1 MARSDDILK
10 KYGVT
15 QVTGGSA
22 KKASSSGSDSS
33 GSSKSILD
41 KYGVSQVR
49 GGKTYDAEKI
59 RDWFSGTSS
68 ALQSGSQ
75 YLSQDGYRKPNT
87 SFSSVYEK
95 YMDDADDV
103 ARFLEDN
110 KSSMENYGDVLDMYN
125 KSVYYLRKMNSNI
138 QKSNEFFSQFSN
150 EDDYNTAVRYGGYY
164 QKYSGQTYGQI
175 QDTLS
180 KMEDG
185 EEKDWLAQFAPSKIT
200 DRDYAVKS
208 AQNNTELYYAQKYL
222 DEYAKIVL
230 DSSLRMSDQPHG
242 YAARNIQQESD
253 LLPEIRALN
262 EKYGFSSKQEAEA
275 RIEELKA
282 QNWEYQKTREYGFLG
297 QNADYGELSSVVTDD
312 KTAGAGIGIGTRWF
326 GQGDPVYDYINNI
339 DGARNVHPAQEG
351 KTPYS
356 IYDYMDEKEISDYN
370 YLYNAQGK
378 EAAQGYLDYLKYTLD
393 QRRMEKL
400 QENTAAYATD
410 HPVISS
416 ALSVPMNLLSGAGV
430 LDVAGQYAA
439 RKISGEYKPINYNR
453 RGMVP
458 TAVTTATRGTVAK
471 NIADATGTISLD
483 TEKHPIL
490 SRILNGKSL
499 GDVYQLGMSMADSAA
514 IAGLAAVGIPGGT
527 ALLGGSAASQ
537 GVLDA
542 LEAGADDTQAL
553 TMGILNGVFEML
565 FEEVSLEKLLKG
577 NTKGI
582 VRSILEQGAVEGSE
596 EFFTTLANTVAD
608 TLVMAEKSDYR
619 SKIAEYMSQG
629 LSENKATLRAIEDIA
644 IGMGWDFVGG
654 MLTGGI
660 MGGVSKPIQN
670 YSYASETGKLLYGSD
685 PGALVSEALETD
697 PENKLAAKMK
707 GKLDSGESV
716 SGYQLYKLAQQNE
729 AALRGHDTD
738 AIQKAASVRLTDL
751 GETGDVEAISAALA
765 KQASGE
771 SLSKGEAQLI
781 QESKYGNRVS
791 QELNQEN
798 ILSGDYASDWAKN
811 IGTKRIGLDVY
822 NQSLE
827 QASIGKSEPVNG
839 TKNDPSAGNT
849 LNTESKTAQN
859 DSIRQAPVEDK
870 PFELSDETGKTLL
883 NLSDGST
890 VETEIT
896 GIASTGKGKL
906 MLNVSG
912 QSEPVRASSISYA
925 STADATL
932 YNAINSMEISPED
945 AKRFVNLARS
955 SGDTTGEFAVG
966 IQQMY
971 ILGKSGVPISKA
983 MNSRYGAKLSDT
995 NKRFGYS
1002 IGRAVYDAQV
1012 QKAEAEKKNVAA
1024 SQRARAST
1032 GGTKV
1037 NGVQY
1042 DGLTVSKGKDG
1053 SNKPR
1058 KIGHVK
1064 GYGVRIADMNKALN
1078 PTQKKAYNVLTE
1090 IAKVTGIDIVLFK
1103 STVDGNG
1110 NLVGGIIDGIDMR
1123 NSQGAF
1129 SFHNNKIYIDLNA
1142 GILQGSEMKDV
1153 AKYSMLRTFTHEF
1166 THFIEKWSPTEY
1178 ENLRGIVFDT
1188 MKKNGADPDSMI
1200 AARMERDNGLTED
1213 QASRE
1218 VVAESLTDI
1227 LPQSSFV
1234 QNLAEKHR
1242 NIFQKLYDK
1251 LKEFTARIKDYFDS
1265 IGETRSPETQA
1276 VKETFGEAL
1285 RYNDEIVKLF
1295 DKAAEVAVE
1304 NYQDAVA
1311 DKKSTTQE
1319 GGVQYEIR
1327 KSFYGEFD
1335 AWDGKNPS
1343 VTFTIGTTSSALQ
1356 SIGMKDQEIKMR
1368 SGMVISKMNKH
1379 PEMKKDLFRQ
1389 IPELLENPV
1398 IVQFSD
1404 AIDPKTGKPKYDSSI
1419 TVLGELYAEVKE
1431 NGKINKKP
1439 VLVSLE
1445 LMPTR
1450 KNSTTVRD
1458 FSVVKSAYSKGALQQ
1473 YINENTILYIDPNTK
1488 RTNSWLS
1495 LTGLQLPVG
1504 ENRYG
1509 SIRRISY
1516 ADGKIKVQNSRN
1528 STAFQKALEKAGAV
1542 DTFGNP
1548 IATRNGGSSHQE
1560 RTSTLTNLDILQS
1573 ASNEVDFGEL
1583 TPAEIDA
1590 LKIYRNRLSDVQKT
1604 EKAVLELQN
1613 MENLSVADKNRLNI
1627 LEKKLER
1634 QSANLWEIGQ
1644 KKVIAGIA
1652 EKAKNKLIEKYG
1664 TIPTG
1669 ENPSRKTSVPYRTSD
1684 DSLVSRTVRTAIE
1697 AAATTDEAAEL
1708 IQQKVVEGE
1717 FSYLPI
1723 TDDASN
1729 KRAEETI
1736 HRKGWDNALP
1746 DWLGDMRKTA
1756 FPGKDMVALGFR
1768 LYNNAVNTG
1777 DTKNALRIL
1786 TEITNTVRNS
1796 AQVVQAV
1803 RILKQ
1808 LSPEN
1813 RLYAI
1818 KRQIDSLQDELNKR
1832 YGEKAPQIDM
1842 NSALT
1847 ENYINAKGEEAI
1859 RAAEEALFRDIAAKL
1874 PNTFADKWNSWRYLS
1889 MLGNLRTH
1897 VRNVLG
1903 NVGFAPVRA
1912 TKDLIAYGIESGIN
1926 AISKDGIARTKGVLS
1941 PVSKSDRALYS
1952 AGLSDYAVAE
1962 DLLGSAN
1969 VKSGDSISRIERM
1982 RPAFGGDNAVWRALS
1997 KVAEMNSNALSVEDM
2012 LFKKTTYAAA
2022 FGGYLKANGITAEML
2037 QSGKT
2042 SDSVLDEARVYAFE
2056 EALKATYNDFNDF
2069 SNFIS
2074 KVGSWRYSK
2083 NDVKKVAG
2091 HLAEGVLP
2099 FKRTPANIIARA
2111 VEYSPIGLMTGI
2123 KQSLFDV
2130 RRGNVTAAEA
2140 IDSIASGLTGTIL
2153 LGLGALLAS
2162 IGLVSGGDDEDDKQ
2176 RQFDKLRGEQSYAIN
2191 VFGKSY
2197 TIDWLAPEVIPM
2209 FVGVELY
2216 KSVNSDGSLQFKD
2229 ILDSFARV
2237 TKPLLEMSCLQ
2248 SLNDLLDS
2256 ISYSDSKLYSILA
2269 QASASYVL
2277 QVLPTVFGQIE
2288 RIGETE
2294 REQTYIDN
2302 SSQLPKDFQYTIAK
2316 AANKIPGVEF
2326 EQIPYIDAYG
2336 RRQKTGNIGTRMFS
2350 NLLSPGYLNSDRSA
2364 PWDDEL
2370 QRLYD
2375 LGYSSVLPSQAAKKI
2390 GDRELSAEEYV
2401 RYATYTGQER
2411 YRLLGEVTESDYY
2424 AQSSDADKED
2434 ILKDLYTYVNAKGSK
2449 LMIPDREIARWT
2461 EKAMEMEKLGYSFTD
2476 FLKMK
2481 NEAVNENGNF
2491 TKDVCVSY
2499 IEEHF
2504 PKSKWKAV
2512 WDIMKDSNWK
2522 DVW

>member
-1 MARSDDILK
+1 MANQKTNDFYAVRSRMLE
-10 KYGVT
+10 KYNVG
-15 QVTGGSA
+15 
-22 KKASSSGSDSS
+22 
-33 GSSKSILD
+33 
-41 KYGVSQVR
+41 
-49 GGKTYDAEKI
+49 
-59 RDWFSGTSS
+59 SGTSS
-68 ALQSGSQ
+68 KQSGQKSGGESPENDEFMTVRQKLLEKYSDDSAQKNRTSVYNWAKRFDTAMSGFTDYDKKRNGGYTKDASGGFGSEIDSLIQDFESIRGYAGRFGLPNAQQ
-75 YLSQDGYRKPNT
+75 YLKQLQQLKQYIGDT
-87 SFSSVYEK
+87 SAT
-95 YMDDADDV
+95 MA
-103 ARFLEDN
+103 
-110 KSSMENYGDVLDMYN
+110 
-125 KSVYYLRKMNSNI
+125 
-138 QKSNEFFSQFSN
+138 QFSN
-150 EDDYNTAVRYGGYY
+150 EDDYNTAVRYSGYY
-164 QKYSGQTYGQI
+164 QKYNGQTYSQL

-185 EEKDWLAQFAPSKIT
+185 EEKDWLTQYAPQTMT
-200 DRDYAVKS
+200 DRDFGIQA
-208 AQNNTELYYAQKYL
+208 AQYNTDIYYAKKYL
-222 DEYAKIVL
+222 DEYKTL
-230 DSSLRMSDQPHG
+230 SDAYG
-242 YAARNIQQESD
+242 SGGQEAD
-253 LLPEIRALN
+253 ERILAQMQALS
-262 EKYGFSSKQEAEA
+262 EKYGFKNKQEAESA
-275 RIEELKA
+275 LRKLENEKQDLDQMRDIGSHSVISGYDRIMENGDFGFSAAAGWQKYLRDQEAQAYDKDTANEWLSRPHFGVSGLEMASLNLATDDRYKLPSDQWTMEEKGVYGYLYGLDPEKA
-282 QNWEYQKTREYGFLG
+282 EQFAIATNNYYNGNK
-297 QNADYGELSSVVTDD
+297 QNAQFE
-312 KTAGAGIGIGTRWF
+312 
-326 GQGDPVYDYINNI
+326 
-339 DGARNVHPAQEG
+339 NVEQFA
-351 KTPYS
+351 
-356 IYDYMDEKEISDYN
+356 N
-370 YLYNAQGK
+370 
-378 EAAQGYLDYLKYTLD
+378 
-393 QRRMEKL
+393 
-400 QENTAAYATD
+400 D
-410 HPVISS
+410 HPVASTVGGIF
-416 ALSVPMNLLSGAGV
+416 SGA
-430 LDVAGQYAA
+430 AGLGMADFLTAGIEKFARGTNTQRSFVSPHQAA
-439 RKISGEYKPINYNR
+439 E
-453 RGMVP
+453 
-458 TAVTTATRGTVAK
+458 TATRTVAK
-471 NIADATGTISLD
+471 NLNNQYGTISESVPVLGG
-483 TEKHPIL
+483 H
-490 SRILNGKSL
+490 GL
-499 GDVYQLGMSMADSAA
+499 GDAYQLLNSIITSSIAANTVGTIGTDVVFFGNAAASAMDDARNRGATDEQALLMALISGSAEAAGEHFSTSHLLEMTDSKTIKQFFGTMFGQALEEGEEELFTSFVNNLADNYIMRDKSNFNRDVESYKKNNPDATDEEAKKAA
-514 IAGLAAVGIPGGT
+514 WKQMWCDMAFDFLGGFVSGGVHTAGQT
-527 ALLGGSAASQ
+527 ALNRIESNANYHSVYGGSAAQLVQEGLASPE
-537 GVLDA
+537 GTDSRA
-542 LEAGADDTQAL
+542 LA
-553 TMGILNGVFEML
+553 
-565 FEEVSLEKLLKG
+565 EKLQQKMDSG
-577 NTKGI
+577 
-582 VRSILEQGAVEGSE
+582 E
-596 EFFTTLANTVAD
+596 E
-608 TLVMAEKSDYR
+608 
-619 SKIAEYMSQG
+619 
-629 LSENKATLRAIEDIA
+629 LS
-644 IGMGWDFVGG
+644 
-654 MLTGGI
+654 
-660 MGGVSKPIQN
+660 
-670 YSYASETGKLLYGSD
+670 GSD
-685 PGALVSEALETD
+685 LRRLVQANEQQIRAESLETD
-697 PENKLAAKMK
+697 GFYVGQNAEKGRTEITFSEKPSEAVQTALKENGFKW
-707 GKLDSGESV
+707 
-716 SGYQLYKLAQQNE
+716 
-729 AALRGHDTD
+729 
-738 AIQKAASVRLTDL
+738 
-751 GETGDVEAISAALA
+751 
-765 KQASGE
+765 
-771 SLSKGEAQLI
+771 SK
-781 QESKYGNRVS
+781 KNKVWYGNVS
-791 QELNQEN
+791 QEQARQIAQNALGKTETA
-798 ILSGDYASDWAKN
+798 DAKSSE
-811 IGTKRIGLDVY
+811 TFD
-822 NQSLE
+822 
-827 QASIGKSEPVNG
+827 SI
-839 TKNDPSAGNT
+839 KNNSIVGN
-849 LNTESKTAQN
+849 NPNVESKTAKN

-883 NLSDGST
+883 NLADGST

-896 GIASTGKGKL
+896 GIASTEKGKL

-983 MNSRYGAKLSDT
+983 MSSSYGAKLSDT
-995 NKRFGYS
+995 NKRFGYAM
-1002 IGRAVYDAQV
+1002 GRALYNAQV
-1012 QKAEAEKKNVAA
+1012 QKAEAQKKNVAA

-1729 KRAEETI
+1729 KRAEETL
-1736 HRKGWDNALP
+1736 RKKGWDDALS
-1746 DWLGDMRKTA
+1746 DWRGDMRKTA

-1777 DTKNALRIL
+1777 DTKTAIQIL
-1786 TEITNTVRNS
+1786 TDITNTVRNS

-1832 YGEKAPQIDM
+1832 YGEKAP
-1842 NSALT
+1842 LW
-1847 ENYINAKGEEAI
+1847 
-1859 RAAEEALFRDIAAKL
+1859 
-1874 PNTFADKWNSWRYLS
+1874 P
-1889 MLGNLRTH
+1889 
-1897 VRNVLG
+1897 
-1903 NVGFAPVRA
+1903 
-1912 TKDLIAYGIESGIN
+1912 
-1926 AISKDGIARTKGVLS
+1926 
-1941 PVSKSDRALYS
+1941 
-1952 AGLSDYAVAE
+1952 
-1962 DLLGSAN
+1962 
-1969 VKSGDSISRIERM
+1969 
-1982 RPAFGGDNAVWRALS
+1982 
-1997 KVAEMNSNALSVEDM
+1997 
-2012 LFKKTTYAAA
+2012 KTT
-2022 FGGYLKANGITAEML
+2022 
-2037 QSGKT
+2037 
-2042 SDSVLDEARVYAFE
+2042 
-2056 EALKATYNDFNDF
+2056 
-2069 SNFIS
+2069 
-2074 KVGSWRYSK
+2074 
-2083 NDVKKVAG
+2083 
-2091 HLAEGVLP
+2091 
-2099 FKRTPANIIARA
+2099 
-2111 VEYSPIGLMTGI
+2111 
-2123 KQSLFDV
+2123 
-2130 RRGNVTAAEA
+2130 
-2140 IDSIASGLTGTIL
+2140 
-2153 LGLGALLAS
+2153 
-2162 IGLVSGGDDEDDKQ
+2162 
-2176 RQFDKLRGEQSYAIN
+2176 
-2191 VFGKSY
+2191 
-2197 TIDWLAPEVIPM
+2197 
-2209 FVGVELY
+2209 
-2216 KSVNSDGSLQFKD
+2216 
-2229 ILDSFARV
+2229 
-2237 TKPLLEMSCLQ
+2237 
-2248 SLNDLLDS
+2248 
-2256 ISYSDSKLYSILA
+2256 
-2269 QASASYVL
+2269 
-2277 QVLPTVFGQIE
+2277 
-2288 RIGETE
+2288 
-2294 REQTYIDN
+2294 
-2302 SSQLPKDFQYTIAK
+2302 
-2316 AANKIPGVEF
+2316 
-2326 EQIPYIDAYG
+2326 
-2336 RRQKTGNIGTRMFS
+2336 
-2350 NLLSPGYLNSDRSA
+2350 
-2364 PWDDEL
+2364 
-2370 QRLYD
+2370 
-2375 LGYSSVLPSQAAKKI
+2375 
-2390 GDRELSAEEYV
+2390 
-2401 RYATYTGQER
+2401 
-2411 YRLLGEVTESDYY
+2411 
-2424 AQSSDADKED
+2424 
-2434 ILKDLYTYVNAKGSK
+2434 
-2449 LMIPDREIARWT
+2449 
-2461 EKAMEMEKLGYSFTD
+2461 
-2476 FLKMK
+2476 
-2481 NEAVNENGNF
+2481 
-2491 TKDVCVSY
+2491 
-2499 IEEHF
+2499 
-2504 PKSKWKAV
+2504 
-2512 WDIMKDSNWK
+2512 
-2522 DVW
+2522 